1 MKKSKRMEKNG
12 LLLIFL
18 IIILSL
24 IVLFLF
30 IFAFNHKK
38 NDLSKVSL
46 KQIYSSDYDIFILD
60 KDLYY
65 GTYNNNLGCIIDSN
79 GVEIVKLQDELSF
92 EKVIKTKNGNYLFYT
107 LKDGSLTSYL
117 YKNKE
122 LKNYLSISGEI
133 YPVIDNDL
141 FGGFLNIRDGK
152 IVFYNIMTESQVE
165 IENAILVESLIKE
178 GNYILDNQNYIIFNG
193 LDNMQILVNINNNE
207 IITLSNVIIYQNGM
221 KSYLNENNYYS
232 LYDSSDNVLLKDF
245 KNLNYDNGYYIVL
258 NKNNKIEIYD
268 EKLNKIIKLKY
279 GIDDLDY
286 LKISKRNKG
295 FNIYNTKNSEILFV
309 DKDKI
314 IKKESVDK
322 IIDINNNF
330 IKKDKNYYLFSDD
343 LSSNYQIDLDNF
355 NFLKRIIN
363 IKDYYLIEYYNSK
376 NELKSVIYNTLD
388 KESIINN
395 YGYYYYSNDDYI
407 ILGNKDLNVVDNEF
421 NLIKRFKWDKYK
433 VNGQYVIVD
442 KSIYKL
448 NYKRNS

>member
-1 MKKSKRMEKNG
+1 MEKSKRMEKNG
-12 LLLIFL
+12 LLLILL
-18 IIILSL
+18 IIMLSL

-79 GVEIVKLQDELSF
+79 GVEIVKLQNELSF

-107 LKDGSLTSYL
+107 LKGGYLNSYL

-122 LKNYLSISGEI
+122 IKDYLSISGNI

-141 FGGFLNIRDGK
+141 LEGFLNIVDGK

-165 IENAILVESLIKE
+165 IENAKLIETLIKE
-178 GNYILDNQNYIIFNG
+178 GNYILDNQNFIIFNG
-193 LDNMQILVNINNNE
+193 LDNMKILVNIDNNE
-207 IITLSNVIIYQNGM
+207 ITTLSNVIIYQNGM

-245 KNLNYDNGYYIVL
+245 KNLKYDNGYYIVL
-258 NKNNKIEIYD
+258 NKNNIIEIYD
-268 EKLNKIIKLKY
+268 EEFNKIIRLKY
-279 GIDDLDY
+279 YIDDLDY
-286 LKISKRNKG
+286 LKVLKRDKG
-295 FNIYNTKNSEILFV
+295 FNIYNTKKSEVLFV
-309 DKDKI
+309 NKEKI

-330 IKKDKNYYLFSDD
+330 IKKNKKFYLYSDD
-343 LSSNYQIDLDNF
+343 LSSYYQIDLDSFDN
-355 NFLKRIIN
+355 LKNIIK
-363 IKDYYLIEYYNSK
+363 IKDYYLIEYYNTK
-376 NELKSVIYNTLD
+376 NELISIIYNTLD
-388 KESIINN
+388 RESIINN

-407 ILGNKDLNVVDNEF
+407 ILGNKDLNIVDNEF
-421 NLIKRFKWDKYK
+421 NLLKKFKWDKYK
-433 VNGQYVIVD
+433 VNGLYVIVD

-448 NYKRNS
+448 KYKRNS